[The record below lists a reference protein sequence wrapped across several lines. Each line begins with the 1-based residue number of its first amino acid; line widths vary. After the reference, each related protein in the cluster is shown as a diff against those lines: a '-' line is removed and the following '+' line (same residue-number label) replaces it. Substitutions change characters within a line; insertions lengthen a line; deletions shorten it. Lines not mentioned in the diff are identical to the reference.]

1 MLNFWAICLFFLHKR
16 IVMQLYFH
24 LDEILA
30 ASRYGGRKPVDG
42 NVGCRSPKAKSL
54 FICDIQLAVC
64 FYHFYHSTGKIVALF
79 FHHYFSTYFS
89 VCQTRKRVA
98 LVVQN

>member
-1 MLNFWAICLFFLHKR
+1 MLNFWAICLFFLQKR

-42 NVGCRSPKAKSL
+42 YIGSQPIAAYLSAIYSWQYA
-54 FICDIQLAVC
+54 FII
-64 FYHFYHSTGKIVALF
+64 STI
-79 FHHYFSTYFS
+79 
-89 VCQTRKRVA
+89 RRVK
-98 LVVQN
+98 